1 MLQNL
6 LKVFNGYWRM
16 DFPDWGLI
24 HVGDL
29 SSRRII
35 QQLKF
40 LPSSSYLFVS
50 SSKNSTSFFQTKL
63 ASQHDG
69 GYILAFF
76 LEGDT
81 FMIWWIIFD
90 QEVGFSVYQQS
101 QLICFNLKPP
111 SWQYLSVVKRNICV
125 YSFFPLDSKNR
136 HFARLQRLLF
146 FGGDFWECRVSSF
159 FEKENIS
166 KVWNWWMGARAGS
179 LNQLTSP

>member
-50 SSKNSTSFFQTKL
+50 SSKN
-63 ASQHDG
+63 
-69 GYILAFF
+69 
-76 LEGDT
+76 
-81 FMIWWIIFD
+81 
-90 QEVGFSVYQQS
+90 
-101 QLICFNLKPP
+101 P
-111 SWQYLSVVKRNICV
+111 
-125 YSFFPLDSKNR
+125 
-136 HFARLQRLLF
+136 
-146 FGGDFWECRVSSF
+146 
-159 FEKENIS
+159 
-166 KVWNWWMGARAGS
+166 AGS
-179 LNQLTSP
+179 FSDKISFPT

>member
-1 MLQNL
+1 MPSNAKCLNCSFCLQVQCTFFFSLWTNKKLHALMLQNL

-40 LPSSSYLFVS
+40 LPSSSYIFVS

-69 GYILAFF
+69 GDILAFF
-76 LEGDT
+76 
-81 FMIWWIIFD
+81 
-90 QEVGFSVYQQS
+90 S
-101 QLICFNLKPP
+101 
-111 SWQYLSVVKRNICV
+111 RR
-125 YSFFPLDSKNR
+125 R
-136 HFARLQRLLF
+136 HFYDLMDHLWPGSWLF
-146 FGGDFWECRVSSF
+146 CLSTVSTHLF
-159 FEKENIS
+159 
-166 KVWNWWMGARAGS
+166 
-179 LNQLTSP
+179 QLKATVLTIFVCC

>member
-40 LPSSSYLFVS
+40 LPSSSYLFFS
-50 SSKNSTSFFQTKL
+50 SSKNPAGSFSDKISFPTWWWLHPGIFSRRRHFYDLMDHLWPGSWLFCLSTVSTHLFQLKATVL
-63 ASQHDG
+63 T
-69 GYILAFF
+69 IF
-76 LEGDT
+76 LR
-81 FMIWWIIFD
+81 
-90 QEVGFSVYQQS
+90 
-101 QLICFNLKPP
+101 
-111 SWQYLSVVKRNICV
+111 VVKRNIL
-125 YSFFPLDSKNR
+125 FFPLDSKNR
-136 HFARLQRLLF
+136 RFTRLQRGLF
-146 FGGDFWECRVSSF
+146 FGGDFWECRNSSF
-159 FEKENIS
+159 FEKIS
-166 KVWNWWMGARAGS
+166 KVWNWWIWADS

>member
-69 GYILAFF
+69 GDILAFLATLVALHSTPVSESLAGWAEF
-76 LEGDT
+76 RIAT
-81 FMIWWIIFD
+81 F
-90 QEVGFSVYQQS
+90 
-101 QLICFNLKPP
+101 
-111 SWQYLSVVKRNICV
+111 
-125 YSFFPLDSKNR
+125 
-136 HFARLQRLLF
+136 
-146 FGGDFWECRVSSF
+146 
-159 FEKENIS
+159 
-166 KVWNWWMGARAGS
+166 
-179 LNQLTSP
+179 